1 MFSDQQLMQQIS
13 EGSHTAFAD
22 LVSRHTQRFLN
33 LAYRVLQNMGDA
45 EDIVQTAFI
54 RLWQRPDAWN
64 AHKSQFTTWFYRVV
78 LNACHDF
85 QRKHGRQILM
95 EAADLEPMQNSVSS
109 EEVLLQER
117 QISARK
123 EAFLQAEIAKLPSS
137 QRDALN
143 LVVYCALPQKQA
155 AEVLGISLKALEAL
169 LGRARR
175 KLVQS
180 FAIMDANG
188 TSEDIAD
195 SAELS
200 V

>member
-1 MFSDQQLMQQIS
+1 MQQIG

-45 EDIVQTAFI
+45 EDIVQAAFI

-64 AHKSQFTTWFYRVV
+64 AQKSQFTTWFYRVI

-95 EAADLEPMQNSVSS
+95 EAADLEPIQNSVQS
-109 EEVLLQER
+109 EEAGLQER
-117 QISARK
+117 QLSAHK
-123 EAFLQAEIAKLPSS
+123 ESFLQAEIAKLPSS

-155 AEVLGISLKALEAL
+155 AEVLGVSLKALEAL

-175 KLVQS
+175 KLVQA
-180 FAIMDANG
+180 F
-188 TSEDIAD
+188 
-195 SAELS
+195 AELDADRFPAEAADPAKLGI
-200 V
+200 